1 MSKNKPENYLEEYN
15 KMVSCIDDMK
25 ELIWLTW
32 LLIFDTKNMTD
43 SERVEKIWNA
53 VNLFYD
59 KWEWQ
64 TNVGDAEC
72 I

>member
-43 SERVEKIWNA
+43 SERVEKI
-53 VNLFYD
+53 
-59 KWEWQ
+59 
-64 TNVGDAEC
+64 
-72 I
+72 